1 VLTSPVGVNQQI
13 VEDGRHGFWAR
24 TSAEWLACLE
34 RLVADGDLRRRM
46 GRQGRQRV
54 EEVYA
59 LNVQQVRLWQLLQD
73 LIGEGK

>member
-1 VLTSPVGVNQQI
+1 
-13 VEDGRHGFWAR
+13 
-24 TSAEWLACLE
+24 
-34 RLVADGDLRRRM
+34 LVADGDLRRRM

-73 LIGEGK
+73 LIGEKK